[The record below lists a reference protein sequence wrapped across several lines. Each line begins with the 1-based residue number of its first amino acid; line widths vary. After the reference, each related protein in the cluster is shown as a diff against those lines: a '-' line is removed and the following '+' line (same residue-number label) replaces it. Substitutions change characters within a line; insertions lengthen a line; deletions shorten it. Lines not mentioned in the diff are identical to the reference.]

1 MKRNKFLLYACLGLS
16 LSSCSKALDINDN
29 PNNPTES
36 TPQLVFPQ
44 ALVATARLVPTYNSY
59 GTQLVGYRANGGG
72 VSGWGSIIS
81 YNFTTTDFNSL
92 WSTSYDILND
102 LQYVENTAKP
112 QGQMDLYFA
121 AKLLKV
127 YNYVNLV
134 DTYNDI
140 PYSQALKGK
149 ASLTPAY
156 DKATDIYKD
165 LGTQLDSVVAYFK
178 TSTSST
184 LFKNTDFLY
193 KGDGIKWAQLGNTLK
208 LKMLLRAKDKVQF
221 TKTTLD
227 DVGFVTADVIVNPG
241 FTKND
246 GKQNPMWN
254 AWAYSY
260 DGAAVGAASQY
271 APTPYIMTFYNGT
284 KISDAARANLIYKT
298 GVSTPVNQL
307 GYQQSDA
314 GRGQAPSSWFLGT
327 SSTSYTGKGILK
339 GPAAGQPI
347 LLASESYFL
356 QAEAALKGITS
367 GTVATLFDEGIKA
380 SYNYLNRNEADAT
393 TVSAADLTAYL
404 TNYKAENASNYLVN
418 IASATS
424 DVQKL
429 QAIITQKYVAFNF
442 LFGHEAWNE
451 YRRTGYPSLINPNT
465 NAYYPNNIA
474 NRNNTFVSITSEATA
489 TDKLPTRVMYPNTEF
504 NYNSANI
511 PSIDKY
517 TSKIFWAR

>member
-1 MKRNKFLLYACLGLS
+1 MCLGVS
-16 LSSCSKALDINDN
+16 LASCSKSLDINDN

-44 ALVATARLVPTYNSY
+44 ALVATARVVSPFNTY

-92 WSTSYDILND
+92 WSSSYDILND
-102 LQYVENTAKP
+102 LQYVENTSKP
-112 QGQMDLYFA
+112 QGQMDLYYA

-127 YNYVNLV
+127 YNYMNLV

-156 DKATDIYKD
+156 DKAIDIYKD
-165 LGTQLDSVVAYFK
+165 LGSQLDSVVAYFK

-184 LFKNTDFLY
+184 LFENTDFMY
-193 KGDGIKWAQLGNTLK
+193 EGDGEKWAQLANTIK
-208 LKMLLRAKDKVQF
+208 LKMLLKAKGKVQF
-221 TKTTLD
+221 AKTTLD
-227 DVGFVTADVIVNPG
+227 DVGFVTEDVIVNPG
-241 FTKND
+241 FVKND

-254 AWAYSY
+254 AWAYLY
-260 DGAAVGAASQY
+260 DGSAVGAASQY
-271 APTPYIMTFYNGT
+271 VPTPYIMTFYNGT
-284 KISDAARANLIYKT
+284 KIADEARADLVYKL
-298 GVSTPVNQL
+298 GISTPVNQL

-314 GRGQAPSSWFLGT
+314 GRGQAPSSWFLGS

-347 LLASESYFL
+347 MLASESYFL
-356 QAEAALKGITS
+356 QAEAVLEGV
-367 GTVATLFDEGIKA
+367 VAGDVSELFNEGIKS
-380 SYNYLNRNEADAT
+380 SYNYLNRNEADAET
-393 TVSAADLTAYL
+393 LSAADLSAYL
-404 TNYKAENASNYLVN
+404 ANYKADNPNSLLVN
-418 IASATS
+418 IEKATKK
-424 DVQKL
+424 DEKL
-429 QAIITQKYVAFNF
+429 QAIITQKYIAFNF

-451 YRRTGYPSLINPNT
+451 YRRTGYPSLLIPGTT
-465 NAYYPNNIA
+465 NYYPNNVA

-489 TDKLPTRVMYPNTEF
+489 VDKLPARVTYPNTEF
-504 NYNSANI
+504 NYNSANV
-511 PSIDKY
+511 PTIDKY
-517 TSKIFWAR
+517 TSKIFWAK

>member
-16 LSSCSKALDINDN
+16 LASCSKALDINDN

-44 ALVATARLVPTYNSY
+44 ALVATARLVPSFNTY

-72 VSGWGSIIS
+72 VSGWGSIVS
-81 YNFTTTDFNSL
+81 YNFTTTDFNNL
-92 WSTSYDILND
+92 WSSSYDVLND

-127 YNYVNLV
+127 YNYLNLV

-140 PYSQALKGK
+140 PYSEALKGT
-149 ASLTPAY
+149 ASLTPSY
-156 DKATDIYKD
+156 DKGVDIYKD

-184 LFKNTDFLY
+184 LFENTDFMY
-193 KGDGIKWAQLGNTLK
+193 KGDEKKWAQLANTIK
-208 LKMLLRAKDKVQF
+208 LKMLLRAKGKVQF
-221 TKTTLD
+221 AKTTLD

-241 FTKND
+241 FVKND

-254 AWAYSY
+254 SWAYLY
-260 DGAAVGAASQY
+260 DGSAVGAASQY
-271 APTPYIMTFYNGT
+271 TPTPYIMTFYNGT
-284 KISDAARANLIYKT
+284 KISDPDRADLVYKSGT
-298 GVSTPVNQL
+298 STPVNQL

-314 GRGQAPSSWFLGT
+314 GRGQAPSSWHLGN
-327 SSTSYTGKGILK
+327 GKGILK

-347 LLASESYFL
+347 FLASESYFL
-356 QAEAALKGITS
+356 QAEAALDNLIS
-367 GTVATLFDEGIKA
+367 GTVNTLFEQGIKE

-393 TVSAADLTAYL
+393 TVSSTDLADYL
-404 TNYKAENASNYLVN
+404 ALYKADNPTSFLVN
-418 IASATS
+418 IEKATS
-424 DVQKL
+424 NDQKK
-429 QAIITQKYVAFNF
+429 QAIITQKYIALNF

-451 YRRTGYPSLINPNT
+451 YRRTGYPSLLIPGTT
-465 NAYYPNNIA
+465 NYYPNNVA

-504 NYNSANI
+504 NYNSSNI
-511 PSIDKY
+511 PDINKY
-517 TSKIFWAR
+517 TTKIFWAK

>member
-1 MKRNKFLLYACLGLS
+1 MKRNNFLLYMCLGLS
-16 LSSCSKALDINDN
+16 LASCSKSLDINDN

-44 ALVATARLVPTYNSY
+44 ALVATARLVSPFNSY

-81 YNFTTTDFNSL
+81 YNFTTTDFNTL
-92 WSTSYDILND
+92 WSTSYDVLND
-102 LQYVENTAKP
+102 LQYVENTSKP

-149 ASLTPAY
+149 ASLTPTY

-221 TKTTLD
+221 AKTALD
-227 DVGFVTADVIVNPG
+227 DVGFVTSDVIVNPG
-241 FTKND
+241 FVKND

-254 AWAYSY
+254 AWAYLY
-260 DGAAVGAASQY
+260 DGSAVGAASQY
-271 APTPYIMTFYNGT
+271 TPTPYIMTFYNGT
-284 KISDAARANLIYKT
+284 KISDAARANLVYKS
-298 GVSTPVNQL
+298 GVSTAVNQL
-307 GYQQSDA
+307 GYQLSDA
-314 GRGQAPSSWFLGT
+314 GRGAAPSSWHLGN
-327 SSTSYTGKGILK
+327 GKGILK

-356 QAEAALKGITS
+356 QAEAALKGVIS
-367 GTVATLFDEGIKA
+367 GTVNTLFEQGIKE

-393 TVSAADLTAYL
+393 TVTAADLTTYL
-404 TNYKAENASNYLVN
+404 NTYKSGNSQSYLVN
-418 IASATS
+418 IATAATTNE
-424 DVQKL
+424 KL
-429 QAIITQKYVAFNF
+429 EAIITQKYIALNF
-442 LFGHEAWNE
+442 LFAHESWNE
-451 YRRTGYPSLINPNT
+451 YRRTGYPSLIDPVT
-465 NAYYPNNIA
+465 KTYYPNNTA

-504 NYNSANI
+504 NYNSANV
-511 PSIDKY
+511 PTVDKY
-517 TSKIFWAR
+517 TTKIFWAK

>member
-1 MKRNKFLLYACLGLS
+1 MKKNKFLIYAFLGLG
-16 LSSCSKALDINDN
+16 LASCSKALDINDN

-44 ALVATARLVPTYNSY
+44 ALVATARLVPSFNSY

-72 VSGWGSIIS
+72 VSGWGSIVS

-92 WSTSYDILND
+92 WANSYDVLND

-127 YNYVNLV
+127 YNFVNLV

-149 ASLTPAY
+149 GDLTPSY
-156 DKATDIYKD
+156 DKAEDIYKD
-165 LGTQLDSVVAYFK
+165 LGSQLDSVITYFK

-184 LFKNTDFLY
+184 LFENTDFLY
-193 KGDGIKWAQLGNTLK
+193 EGDGLKWAQFGNTLK
-208 LKMLLRAKDKVQF
+208 LKMLLRAKDKIQF
-221 TKTTLD
+221 AKTTLD
-227 DVGFVTADVIVNPG
+227 DVGFVTSDIIVNPG
-241 FTKND
+241 FVKNN

-271 APTPYIMTFYNGT
+271 TPTPYIMSFYNGT
-284 KISDAARANLIYKT
+284 KITDVDRANLVYKA

-307 GYQQSDA
+307 GYQQADA
-314 GRGQAPSSWFLGT
+314 GRGQAPSSWFLGS

-356 QAEAALKGITS
+356 QAEAALKGLIS
-367 GTVATLFDEGIKA
+367 GSVNTLFEEGIKA

-393 TVSAADLTAYL
+393 TVSDDELATYL
-404 TNYKAENASNYLVN
+404 DTYKQDNSSSYLVN
-418 IASATS
+418 IAIAEPS
-424 DVQKL
+424 QKL
-429 QAIITQKYVAFNF
+429 EAIITQKYIALNF

-451 YRRTGYPSLINPNT
+451 YRRTGYPSLINPVT
-465 NAYYPNNIA
+465 GAYYPNNTA
-474 NRNNTFVSITSEATA
+474 NRNNTFVSITSEASA
-489 TDKLPTRVMYPNTEF
+489 SDKLPARIMYPNTEF

-511 PSIDKY
+511 PTIDKY
-517 TSKIFWAR
+517 TSKIFWAK